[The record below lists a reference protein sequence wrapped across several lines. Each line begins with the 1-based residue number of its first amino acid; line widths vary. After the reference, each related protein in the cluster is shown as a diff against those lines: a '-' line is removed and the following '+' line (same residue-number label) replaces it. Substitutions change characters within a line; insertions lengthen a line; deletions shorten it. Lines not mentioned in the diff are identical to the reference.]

1 MAKRIAFIRRL
12 ETMNEAADRT
22 LQVAEEL
29 ERRGKLFF
37 ESFAAVCRHSR
48 ISALA
53 ASLANAEQRHISI
66 FKQMREALPLD
77 RQLTGEELAEASRV
91 LRNAIIPDP
100 AAVRCAVL
108 DSDFSAVLEMAVT
121 MKTRKV
127 ACYADL
133 AARLEGPY
141 SAALALL
148 IKEEKEHIRMLTV
161 HRNRF
166 FPQEGKAAPRAA

>member
-1 MAKRIAFIRRL
+1 
-12 ETMNEAADRT
+12 MNEAADRT

-37 ESFAAVCRHSR
+37 ESFATICNNSR
-48 ISALA
+48 IAALA

-66 FKQMREALPLD
+66 FRQMREALPID
-77 RQLTGEELAEASRV
+77 RQLTEEELAEAAKV
-91 LRNAIIPDP
+91 LRNSIIPDP
-100 AAVRCAVL
+100 STVHLAVL
-108 DSDFSAVLEMAVT
+108 ASDFGTVLEMAIS

-133 AARLEGPY
+133 ATRLEDPY
-141 SAALALL
+141 SAVITLL
-148 IKEEKEHIRMLTV
+148 IEEEKEHIRILTK

-166 FPQEGKAAPRAA
+166 FPQVGQTTPRAA